1 MFLRTIVSPR
11 RLGGPSTFR
20 FTRGVVPRVT
30 ADDRPRFPIVIR
42 VVVVALTVV
51 VARIVVIVVII
62 ESNQTKRRKE
72 TSNRKLKIPENR
84 IVGVSAR
91 VEAKRSVRAFARPSA
106 RCFPRIADPSV
117 AVWRERTRP
126 IRTIDLNHHRSES
139 PGHAREPRKTRRR
152 DRAWFLLEARAD
164 RYLSYLYTVWI
175 HSIEAL
181 IPPVPVDQ
189 WVDALTRCSRNTLK

>member
-20 FTRGVVPRVT
+20 FTRGVVPRTT

-42 VVVVALTVV
+42 VVVALTVV

-62 ESNQTKRRKE
+62 ESSQTKRRRE

-91 VEAKRSVRAFARPSA
+91 VEAKRSDACVRS
-106 RCFPRIADPSV
+106 
-117 AVWRERTRP
+117 
-126 IRTIDLNHHRSES
+126 
-139 PGHAREPRKTRRR
+139 R
-152 DRAWFLLEARAD
+152 DRAPVVSHESPTRPSRCGANARA
-164 RYLSYLYTVWI
+164 RYEPSTSIIIDPSHPDTRENQGKPAAAIVHGFYWKRVLIDICRIFIRYGYTV
-175 HSIEAL
+175 
-181 IPPVPVDQ
+181 
-189 WVDALTRCSRNTLK
+189 LKH